1 MATPALEP
9 STSLQVRRT
18 FSQPRPVVF
27 EAWTK
32 REKLEKWMS
41 GAPRLATKYTEFD
54 MRVGGT
60 NRMEVRTPDGGVY
73 FLRMTFD
80 EIVPPEK
87 LVFSWSWDHVPPS
100 GASDESIEDTRVTV
114 EFHKRGDAT
123 EVVLT
128 HELFPT
134 AQIRDR
140 HEQGWIGCLAELEN
154 VLASQA

>member
-1 MATPALEP
+1 MPQAAPEP
-9 STSLQVRRT
+9 VTSLQVRRT

-27 EAWTK
+27 DAWTK

-41 GAPRLATKYTEFD
+41 GAPRLATKYIEFD

-60 NRMEVRTPDGGVY
+60 NRMEIRMPDGSVY
-73 FLRMTFD
+73 LQRVTFE

-87 LVFSWSWDHVPPS
+87 LVFSWCFDHVPPS
-100 GASDESIEDTRVTV
+100 GITDESMEDTRVTV
-114 EFHKRGDAT
+114 LFHKRGDST

-128 HELFPT
+128 HERFPST
-134 AQIRDR
+134 QIRDR

-154 VLASQA
+154 VLASS